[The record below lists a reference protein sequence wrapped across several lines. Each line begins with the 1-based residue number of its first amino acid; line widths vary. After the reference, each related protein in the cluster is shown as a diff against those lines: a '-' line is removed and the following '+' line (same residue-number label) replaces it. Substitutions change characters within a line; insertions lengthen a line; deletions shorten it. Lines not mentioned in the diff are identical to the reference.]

1 MKAQGKVFFRLMG
14 LFLAGVAMLALY
26 GCQNRAARKTAPSA
40 QQQEEASSGPKIP
53 PLKAFDLSM
62 MDRNVKACVNFYQFS
77 DGAWVAKNPVP
88 PEYPSWG
95 TFNELQVHNREI
107 LHEILERAAQDHKA
121 SQGSTLQ
128 KIGDFYASC
137 MDTRAIDAEGAK
149 PLDPEFERIDAIH
162 NLQGLQ
168 AEVARL
174 QSVGVDALFNF
185 GSTQDEKNSTQVIAG
200 ADQGGLGLPDRDYY
214 TKTDAKS
221 QKLRE
226 EYVAHVQKMFELL
239 GDSSQKSTA
248 EAQTVMGLETRLAK
262 ASMTRVERR
271 DPDKTYHKMTMGQ
284 LKTLT
289 PNFVWPDYFHEVGH
303 PDIPAV
309 DVAQPDF
316 FKEVNQLL
324 KSAPLADWK
333 IYLRWHLIH
342 AAAPALSSNFV
353 QANFDFYGRT
363 LEGTKKI
370 LPRWQRCV
378 RSTDNELGFA
388 LGKVYVEKY
397 FPPEAKARAEK
408 MVQNLIAALRE
419 DLKTLPWMGPKTR
432 KAALA
437 KLDAF
442 MPKIG
447 YPDKWRDYS
456 AYHVTRASYA
466 RNVLDGNAFDFHRDL
481 NKIGKPVDRHEWEMT
496 PPTVNAY
503 YNPLKNEIVF
513 PAGILQPPFFDPKG
527 DDASNYG
534 GIGAVIGH
542 EMTHG
547 FDDEGRKFDAQGNL
561 KNWWTPQDIK
571 NFSERAQCIEKQF
584 DSYVAV
590 GEVHEN
596 GKLVL
601 GESIADLGGLTLAY
615 RAYQKSLEGKPS
627 PKTINGFTPDQR
639 FFIAWAQNWATNM
652 TPQFARLL
660 VNVDPHPMPRFRANG
675 PLSNMPVFASAY
687 GCTPGDPMV
696 RPASERCR
704 IW

>member
-1 MKAQGKVFFRLMG
+1 
-14 LFLAGVAMLALY
+14 
-26 GCQNRAARKTAPSA
+26 
-40 QQQEEASSGPKIP
+40 
-53 PLKAFDLSM
+53 
-62 MDRNVKACVNFYQFS
+62 
-77 DGAWVAKNPVP
+77 
-88 PEYPSWG
+88 
-95 TFNELQVHNREI
+95 VHNREI
-107 LHEILERAAQDHKA
+107 LHEILERAANDRNA
-121 SQGSTLQ
+121 EQGSNMQ

-137 MDTRAIDAEGAK
+137 MDTKAIDAAGAK
-149 PLDPEFERIDAIH
+149 PLDTEFKRIDDV
-162 NLQGLQ
+162 NSLPELQT
-168 AEVARL
+168 EVARL
-174 QSVGVDALFNF
+174 QSDGVDVLFGF

-200 ADQGGLGLPDRDYY
+200 AEQGGLGLPDRDYY

-221 QKLRE
+221 QKLRN

-239 GDSSQKSTA
+239 GDSAQKAAS
-248 EAQTVMGLETRLAK
+248 EAKTVMDIETQLAK

-271 DPDKTYHKMTMGQ
+271 DPDKTYHKMNMGQ
-284 LKTLT
+284 LKALT
-289 PNFVWPDYFHEVGH
+289 PNFVWSDYFHEVGH
-303 PDIPAV
+303 PHIPAV
-309 DVAQPDF
+309 DVAQPEF

-324 KSAPLADWK
+324 KSVPLSEWK
-333 IYLRWHLIH
+333 VYLRWHLVH
-342 AAAPALSSNFV
+342 AAAPALSTPFV

-408 MVQNLIAALRE
+408 MVQNLIAALRD
-419 DLKTLPWMGPKTR
+419 DLKSLPWMGPKTR

-456 AYHVTRASYA
+456 TYHVTRASYVE
-466 RNVLDGNAFDFHRDL
+466 NVLNGNVFDFHRDL

-527 DDASNYG
+527 DAASNYG

-571 NFSERAQCIEKQF
+571 NFNERAQCIEKQF
-584 DSYVAV
+584 GGYVAV
-590 GEVHEN
+590 GKVHEN

-615 RAYQKSLEGKPS
+615 RAYQKSLEGKPK
-627 PKTINGFTPDQR
+627 PKIIDGFTGDQR
-639 FFIAWAQNWATNM
+639 FFIAWAQNWAANM

-660 VNVDPHPMPRFRANG
+660 VNVDPHPLPRFRANG
-675 PLSNMPVFASAY
+675 PLSNMAAFASAY
-687 GCTPGDPMV
+687 SCKAGDPMV
-696 RPASERCR
+696 RPQSERCR